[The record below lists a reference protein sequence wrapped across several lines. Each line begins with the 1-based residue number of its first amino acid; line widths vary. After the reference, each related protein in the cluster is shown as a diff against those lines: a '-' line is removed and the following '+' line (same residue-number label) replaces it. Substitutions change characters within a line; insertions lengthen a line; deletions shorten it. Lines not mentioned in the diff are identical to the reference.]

1 MESDVKK
8 YKLVYSHRV
17 REQLLS
23 IKNYIRDSYFSEEA
37 GKNTVNNILLGL
49 ERLEVFPECGFDA
62 DERVGTAI
70 FPPYHTRCIVSG
82 DYLAFY
88 HILEDSRTV
97 FISNKKKK
105 KTDYLRLFKK
115 KD

>member
-23 IKNYIRDSYFSEEA
+23 IKNYIRDSYFSEDA
-37 GKNTVNNILLGL
+37 GRNTVNNILLGL
-49 ERLEVFPECGFDA
+49 ERLEVFPQGGFDA
-62 DERVGTAI
+62 DKRVGTAI
-70 FPPYHTRCIVSG
+70 FPPYHTRCIVLG

-88 HILEDSRTV
+88 HTLEDSQTV
-97 FISNKKKK
+97 FISNILHS